1 MVLEQRNNQS
11 SPTATHT
18 AADTKKYSINNNN
31 NNNNNHSINS
41 NSNSNSNNI
50 NHNNNSSSQDEDE
63 TEVVEVSAS
72 SRQRTTSNPYPHPYP
87 NPSPHSGHHHL
98 PSATPP
104 QQQLQQQRLSG
115 SSPPTSHS
123 HSHPRPS
130 VSMPSEGL
138 HPTAALQLYAAAAQL
153 APGGVRV
160 PPWGP
165 FLQFGVPGVF
175 GPNGPFLGRP
185 RFDAAGGGHPTS
197 AAAAAAATQ
206 MAAVNASNAFAN
218 LTGLSAAALRNVSA
232 AQTTAVAAVAST
244 VATIQHRLMIGNRQS
259 LPPAGPPSEGSN
271 EDGGFPGDGDDD
283 SSAAKRRRSRTNF
296 NSWQLEELERAFSAS
311 HYPDI
316 FMREALAMRLDLK
329 ESRVAVWFQ
338 NRRAKVRKREH
349 TKKGPGRPAH
359 NAQPQTCSGEPIPP
373 NELKAKERA
382 RRRKKLA
389 KAIDRQARKLQAKG
403 ITVDLEALK
412 AEYISQHKANGTF
425 SDSDL
430 EDDGIQIDVVGGTD
444 SDDELDSDAVS
455 PARHGPQHG
464 GQSHC
469 GLDGDGD
476 SSRAGSFIGGGG
488 SLGSPSS
495 VAPSTLLSN
504 GGGVFG
510 KMEPMDGGES
520 EDREREQESRASPKS
535 LLFPAKAFHQLNLQN
550 SQHHGGHGHGH
561 GHGHNHSA
569 AATAASATAAAVAA
583 AANLVHQTS
592 PISIRRS
599 NPFSIESLLFNNT

>member
-1 MVLEQRNNQS
+1 MVLETS
-11 SPTATHT
+11 EG
-18 AADTKKYSINNNN
+18 DTKKFLT
-31 NNNNNHSINS
+31 NNNHSGAS
-41 NSNSNSNNI
+41 RSNN
-50 NHNNNSSSQDEDE
+50 NHSDHHSPKEAAEEPAARSSSSSSSASASASVHRSSSSSCSASQHPLLGG
-63 TEVVEVSAS
+63 SAS
-72 SRQRTTSNPYPHPYP
+72 SATAA
-87 NPSPHSGHHHL
+87 SGC
-98 PSATPP
+98 
-104 QQQLQQQRLSG
+104 G
-115 SSPPTSHS
+115 
-123 HSHPRPS
+123 
-130 VSMPSEGL
+130 MPSEGL

-185 RFDAAGGGHPTS
+185 RFDAAAGAGGHPNS

-444 SDDELDSDAVS
+444 SDDEGDSDAVS
-455 PARHGPQHG
+455 PVRFG
-464 GQSHC
+464 GGGCNAGGGGGGGGGSQQNSSIHC
-469 GLDGDGD
+469 GGLDNDGD

-495 VAPSTLLSN
+495 VAPPSMLSN
-504 GGGVFG
+504 GAAGGGGGGGSIFG
-510 KMEPMDGGES
+510 KLEPMDGNES
-520 EDREREQESRASPKS
+520 EERDRERDSPKP
-535 LLFPAKAFHQLNLQN
+535 LLFPAKAFHQLNLQ
-550 SQHHGGHGHGH
+550 SSQQQHHGGLVGQGSGHGHGH
-561 GHGHNHSA
+561 HHHQHHLHHGSASASA
-569 AATAASATAAAVAA
+569 AAAV
-583 AANLVHQTS
+583 ANLVHQTS
-592 PISIRRS
+592 PISMRRS

>member
-1 MVLEQRNNQS
+1 MVLEQQQQQQQQS
-11 SPTATHT
+11 LPQHQS
-18 AADTKKYSINNNN
+18 
-31 NNNNNHSINS
+31 
-41 NSNSNSNNI
+41 
-50 NHNNNSSSQDEDE
+50 
-63 TEVVEVSAS
+63 
-72 SRQRTTSNPYPHPYP
+72 
-87 NPSPHSGHHHL
+87 
-98 PSATPP
+98 PSATHSPTHHP
-104 QQQLQQQRLSG
+104 SLTSLHHSPLGRQL
-115 SSPPTSHS
+115 SPAAATNSAGNSNGGVVAPN
-123 HSHPRPS
+123 
-130 VSMPSEGL
+130 MPSEAL

-160 PPWGP
+160 PPWNP

-175 GPNGPFLGRP
+175 GGAPFLGRP
-185 RFDAAGGGHPTS
+185 RFEANGPQN
-197 AAAAAAATQ
+197 AAAAAQ
-206 MAAVNASNAFAN
+206 MAVNASNAFAN
-218 LTGLSAAALRNVSA
+218 LTGLSAAMRNVSA
-232 AQTTAVAAVAST
+232 AQTTAAAAVAS
-244 VATIQHRLMIGNRQS
+244 AAIQHRLMIGNRQNM
-259 LPPAGPPSEGSN
+259 PPTGPPSEGSN
-271 EDGGFPGDGDDD
+271 EDAGFSADGDDE

-430 EDDGIQIDVVGGTD
+430 EDDSIQIDVVGGTE
-444 SDDELDSDAVS
+444 SDDECDDFDFRSPRGSDLANNSYS
-455 PARHGPQHG
+455 P
-464 GQSHC
+464 S
-469 GLDGDGD
+469 
-476 SSRAGSFIGGGG
+476 GSPNG
-488 SLGSPSS
+488 LGSPM
-495 VAPSTLLSN
+495 SN
-504 GGGVFG
+504 GGGLDAG
-510 KMEPMDGGES
+510 R
-520 EDREREQESRASPKS
+520 EDDNNSNHQMHMHMANGNEGCDVKPF
-535 LLFPAKAFHQLNLQN
+535 LFPGRATNFQIKLQN
-550 SQHHGGHGHGH
+550 TSSSSSSPSP
-561 GHGHNHSA
+561 NHQ
-569 AATAASATAAAVAA
+569 
-583 AANLVHQTS
+583 QTS

>member
-1 MVLEQRNNQS
+1 
-11 SPTATHT
+11 
-18 AADTKKYSINNNN
+18 
-31 NNNNNHSINS
+31 
-41 NSNSNSNNI
+41 
-50 NHNNNSSSQDEDE
+50 
-63 TEVVEVSAS
+63 
-72 SRQRTTSNPYPHPYP
+72 
-87 NPSPHSGHHHL
+87 
-98 PSATPP
+98 
-104 QQQLQQQRLSG
+104 
-115 SSPPTSHS
+115 
-123 HSHPRPS
+123 
-130 VSMPSEGL
+130 
-138 HPTAALQLYAAAAQL
+138 
-153 APGGVRV
+153 
-160 PPWGP
+160 
-165 FLQFGVPGVF
+165 
-175 GPNGPFLGRP
+175 
-185 RFDAAGGGHPTS
+185 
-197 AAAAAAATQ
+197 

-455 PARHGPQHG
+455 PPRMG
-464 GQSHC
+464 GGHHPLSHC
-469 GLDGDGD
+469 DGDGD
-476 SSRAGSFIGGGG
+476 SSRAGSYIGGGG

-495 VAPSTLLSN
+495 AAPATLHGSN
-504 GGGVFG
+504 GAGGAG
-510 KMEPMDGGES
+510 AAEQSDGGEM
-520 EDREREQESRASPKS
+520 DERESASPKA
-535 LLFPAKAFHQLNLQN
+535 LLFPAKAFHQLNLQ
-550 SQHHGGHGHGH
+550 STQHSHGHS
-561 GHGHNHSA
+561 HSA
-569 AATAASATAAAVAA
+569 AAATATAAAVAA

-592 PISIRRS
+592 PISMRRS

>member
-1 MVLEQRNNQS
+1 
-11 SPTATHT
+11 
-18 AADTKKYSINNNN
+18 
-31 NNNNNHSINS
+31 
-41 NSNSNSNNI
+41 
-50 NHNNNSSSQDEDE
+50 
-63 TEVVEVSAS
+63 
-72 SRQRTTSNPYPHPYP
+72 
-87 NPSPHSGHHHL
+87 
-98 PSATPP
+98 
-104 QQQLQQQRLSG
+104 
-115 SSPPTSHS
+115 
-123 HSHPRPS
+123 
-130 VSMPSEGL
+130 
-138 HPTAALQLYAAAAQL
+138 
-153 APGGVRV
+153 
-160 PPWGP
+160 
-165 FLQFGVPGVF
+165 
-175 GPNGPFLGRP
+175 
-185 RFDAAGGGHPTS
+185 
-197 AAAAAAATQ
+197 

-232 AQTTAVAAVAST
+232 AQTTAAAAVAST

-444 SDDELDSDAVS
+444 SDDEMDSDAVS
-455 PARHGPQHG
+455 PSSRLGGGGQHG
-464 GQSHC
+464 LSSSSLHGG
-469 GLDGDGD
+469 GLHDADGD
-476 SSRAGSFIGGGG
+476 SSRAGSYIGGGG
-488 SLGSPSS
+488 SLGSPNSS
-495 VAPSTLLSN
+495 TAAGGQQPTTASASAAAAAAVAAAAGLLAN
-504 GGGVFG
+504 GDPDAEQQGGGGTGVT
-510 KMEPMDGGES
+510 
-520 EDREREQESRASPKS
+520 AAVAAAAAAAAAAATPKS
-535 LLFPAKAFHQLNLQN
+535 LLFPAKAFHQLNLQS
-550 SQHHGGHGHGH
+550 SQHHHHH
-561 GHGHNHSA
+561 HHHHHQ
-569 AATAASATAAAVAA
+569 AAAVAAAA
-583 AANLVHQTS
+583 AANLVHQTTS
-592 PISIRRS
+592 PISMRRS

>member
-1 MVLEQRNNQS
+1 
-11 SPTATHT
+11 
-18 AADTKKYSINNNN
+18 
-31 NNNNNHSINS
+31 
-41 NSNSNSNNI
+41 
-50 NHNNNSSSQDEDE
+50 
-63 TEVVEVSAS
+63 
-72 SRQRTTSNPYPHPYP
+72 
-87 NPSPHSGHHHL
+87 
-98 PSATPP
+98 
-104 QQQLQQQRLSG
+104 
-115 SSPPTSHS
+115 
-123 HSHPRPS
+123 
-130 VSMPSEGL
+130 
-138 HPTAALQLYAAAAQL
+138 
-153 APGGVRV
+153 
-160 PPWGP
+160 
-165 FLQFGVPGVF
+165 
-175 GPNGPFLGRP
+175 
-185 RFDAAGGGHPTS
+185 
-197 AAAAAAATQ
+197 

-455 PARHGPQHG
+455 PARLG
-464 GQSHC
+464 GGHLGMSHC
-469 GLDGDGD
+469 GGLDGDGD
-476 SSRAGSFIGGGG
+476 SSRGGSYIGGGG

-495 VAPSTLLSN
+495 VAPPSTLHTSSN
-504 GGGVFG
+504 GAGGG
-510 KMEPMDGGES
+510 SGAGYMHSEQSDAGET
-520 EDREREQESRASPKS
+520 DERDSNARDSGSPKS

-550 SQHHGGHGHGH
+550 SQHH
-561 GHGHNHSA
+561 SA
-569 AATAASATAAAVAA
+569 VAATATAAAVAA

-592 PISIRRS
+592 PISMRRS

>member
-1 MVLEQRNNQS
+1 MVLEQRHNQS

-31 NNNNNHSINS
+31 NNNDNN
-41 NSNSNSNNI
+41 NSNNI

-63 TEVVEVSAS
+63 TEVVAPS
-72 SRQRTTSNPYPHPYP
+72 SRQRIKSNPYPHPY
-87 NPSPHSGHHHL
+87 PHSGHHHL
-98 PSATPP
+98 PSATSP
-104 QQQLQQQRLSG
+104 QQQQQRLSG
-115 SSPPTSHS
+115 SSPPTS

-185 RFDAAGGGHPTS
+185 RFDAAGGGHPTT

-244 VATIQHRLMIGNRQS
+244 VANIQHRLMIGNRQS

-329 ESRVAVWFQ
+329 ESRVAIGMVP
-338 NRRAKVRKREH
+338 ES
-349 TKKGPGRPAH
+349 T
-359 NAQPQTCSGEPIPP
+359 
-373 NELKAKERA
+373 
-382 RRRKKLA
+382 
-389 KAIDRQARKLQAKG
+389 
-403 ITVDLEALK
+403 
-412 AEYISQHKANGTF
+412 
-425 SDSDL
+425 
-430 EDDGIQIDVVGGTD
+430 
-444 SDDELDSDAVS
+444 
-455 PARHGPQHG
+455 
-464 GQSHC
+464 GQ
-469 GLDGDGD
+469 G
-476 SSRAGSFIGGGG
+476 A
-488 SLGSPSS
+488 
-495 VAPSTLLSN
+495 
-504 GGGVFG
+504 
-510 KMEPMDGGES
+510 
-520 EDREREQESRASPKS
+520 
-535 LLFPAKAFHQLNLQN
+535 
-550 SQHHGGHGHGH
+550 
-561 GHGHNHSA
+561 
-569 AATAASATAAAVAA
+569 
-583 AANLVHQTS
+583 
-592 PISIRRS
+592 
-599 NPFSIESLLFNNT
+599 

>member
-1 MVLEQRNNQS
+1 M
-11 SPTATHT
+11 
-18 AADTKKYSINNNN
+18 
-31 NNNNNHSINS
+31 
-41 NSNSNSNNI
+41 
-50 NHNNNSSSQDEDE
+50 
-63 TEVVEVSAS
+63 S
-72 SRQRTTSNPYPHPYP
+72 SRKKI
-87 NPSPHSGHHHL
+87 
-98 PSATPP
+98 P
-104 QQQLQQQRLSG
+104 QKKCNKNDLNYGSIDLSK
-115 SSPPTSHS
+115 
-123 HSHPRPS
+123 
-130 VSMPSEGL
+130 VL
-138 HPTAALQLYAAAAQL
+138 KC
-153 APGGVRV
+153 
-160 PPWGP
+160 
-165 FLQFGVPGVF
+165 
-175 GPNGPFLGRP
+175 
-185 RFDAAGGGHPTS
+185 
-197 AAAAAAATQ
+197 
-206 MAAVNASNAFAN
+206 
-218 LTGLSAAALRNVSA
+218 
-232 AQTTAVAAVAST
+232 
-244 VATIQHRLMIGNRQS
+244 
-259 LPPAGPPSEGSN
+259 
-271 EDGGFPGDGDDD
+271 FPGDGDDD

-444 SDDELDSDAVS
+444 SDDELDGDPVS
-455 PARHGPQHG
+455 PVRG
-464 GQSHC
+464 GSGGGGGGGAGCSSSQQNLHC

-495 VAPSTLLSN
+495 VAPPN
-504 GGGVFG
+504 GSGHPSGVIFG
-510 KMEPMDGGES
+510 KLEPMDGSES
-520 EDREREQESRASPKS
+520 EDRERDNSPKP

-550 SQHHGGHGHGH
+550 SQQQQQQSSLGGHVPGQGQGQLGGHGHQH
-561 GHGHNHSA
+561 GHLGVVGGGGGGGNATSA
-569 AATAASATAAAVAA
+569 AAAAAV
-583 AANLVHQTS
+583 ANLVHQTS
-592 PISIRRS
+592 PISMRRS

>member
-1 MVLEQRNNQS
+1 AS
-11 SPTATHT
+11 
-18 AADTKKYSINNNN
+18 
-31 NNNNNHSINS
+31 S
-41 NSNSNSNNI
+41 NSNS
-50 NHNNNSSSQDEDE
+50 
-63 TEVVEVSAS
+63 VVA
-72 SRQRTTSNPYPHPYP
+72 
-87 NPSPHSGHHHL
+87 
-98 PSATPP
+98 
-104 QQQLQQQRLSG
+104 
-115 SSPPTSHS
+115 
-123 HSHPRPS
+123 
-130 VSMPSEGL
+130 MPSEGL

-185 RFDAAGGGHPTS
+185 RFEASAGGHPTT

-232 AQTTAVAAVAST
+232 VQTTAVAAVAST

-455 PARHGPQHG
+455 PARMGGGNGGGGSSGLHGMP
-464 GQSHC
+464 HC
-469 GLDGDGD
+469 GGGLDADGD
-476 SSRAGSFIGGGG
+476 SSRAGSYIGGGG

-495 VAPSTLLSN
+495 AAPPSTLHSSSN
-504 GGGVFG
+504 GASAAGGPAG
-510 KMEPMDGGES
+510 SYNMQSETCDAGELDERDAAALTRGES
-520 EDREREQESRASPKS
+520 ASPKS

-550 SQHHGGHGHGH
+550 TQHHTAA
-561 GHGHNHSA
+561 S
-569 AATAASATAAAVAA
+569 AATAAATATAAAVAA

-592 PISIRRS
+592 PISMRRS

>member
-1 MVLEQRNNQS
+1 
-11 SPTATHT
+11 
-18 AADTKKYSINNNN
+18 
-31 NNNNNHSINS
+31 
-41 NSNSNSNNI
+41 
-50 NHNNNSSSQDEDE
+50 
-63 TEVVEVSAS
+63 
-72 SRQRTTSNPYPHPYP
+72 
-87 NPSPHSGHHHL
+87 
-98 PSATPP
+98 
-104 QQQLQQQRLSG
+104 
-115 SSPPTSHS
+115 
-123 HSHPRPS
+123 
-130 VSMPSEGL
+130 MPSEGL

-185 RFDAAGGGHPTS
+185 RFEGAGGSHPTT

-232 AQTTAVAAVAST
+232 VQTTAAVAVAST

-455 PARHGPQHG
+455 PARMGATHHGL
-464 GQSHC
+464 SH

-488 SLGSPSS
+488 SLGSPTAA
-495 VAPSTLLSN
+495 APSSLHTN
-504 GGGVFG
+504 GTGGGS
-510 KMEPMDGGES
+510 GGGFAPSSDLDAGEL
-520 EDREREQESRASPKS
+520 EERDATQPPSPLPPTHKS

-550 SQHHGGHGHGH
+550 TQH
-561 GHGHNHSA
+561 S
-569 AATAASATAAAVAA
+569 TAAAAVAA

-592 PISIRRS
+592 PISMRRS

>member
-1 MVLEQRNNQS
+1 MVLE
-11 SPTATHT
+11 
-18 AADTKKYSINNNN
+18 
-31 NNNNNHSINS
+31 
-41 NSNSNSNNI
+41 
-50 NHNNNSSSQDEDE
+50 
-63 TEVVEVSAS
+63 
-72 SRQRTTSNPYPHPYP
+72 
-87 NPSPHSGHHHL
+87 
-98 PSATPP
+98 
-104 QQQLQQQRLSG
+104 QQLQQQHQQQNLQVQRLSTQARLSPTADTVSG
-115 SSPPTSHS
+115 SDSVGVSSGIVSSCPGTIVRSTGASATMPP
-123 HSHPRPS
+123 
-130 VSMPSEGL
+130 EGL

-175 GPNGPFLGRP
+175 AGGPFLGRP
-185 RFDAAGGGHPTS
+185 RFEANS
-197 AAAAAAATQ
+197 QNAAAAAAASQ
-206 MAAVNASNAFAN
+206 MAVNASNAFAN
-218 LTGLSAAALRNVSA
+218 LTGLSVAMRNVSA
-232 AQTTAVAAVAST
+232 VQTTAAAAVAT
-244 VATIQHRLMIGNRQS
+244 VAIQHRLMIGNRQN
-259 LPPAGPPSEGSN
+259 LAAGPPSEGSN
-271 EDGGFPGDGDDD
+271 EDGGFPGDGDED
-283 SSAAKRRRSRTNF
+283 SNAAKRRRSRTNF

-373 NELKAKERA
+373 SELKAKERA

-444 SDDELDSDAVS
+444 SDDDA
-455 PARHGPQHG
+455 
-464 GQSHC
+464 
-469 GLDGDGD
+469 DD
-476 SSRAGSFIGGGG
+476 SSFRSPRASSLVPGSF
-488 SLGSPSS
+488 SPTSS
-495 VAPSTLLSN
+495 PNGIESPISNGERNTEDDSNATDSCGKPFIFPTASTAISNLRLNLSN
-504 GGGVFG
+504 
-510 KMEPMDGGES
+510 S
-520 EDREREQESRASPKS
+520 NT
-535 LLFPAKAFHQLNLQN
+535 PAHEYQ
-550 SQHHGGHGHGH
+550 SQHQQNQHNQIQ
-561 GHGHNHSA
+561 HNH
-569 AATAASATAAAVAA
+569 
-583 AANLVHQTS
+583 NNNQQQTS
-592 PISIRRS
+592 PISIRRN

>member
-1 MVLEQRNNQS
+1 
-11 SPTATHT
+11 
-18 AADTKKYSINNNN
+18 
-31 NNNNNHSINS
+31 
-41 NSNSNSNNI
+41 
-50 NHNNNSSSQDEDE
+50 
-63 TEVVEVSAS
+63 
-72 SRQRTTSNPYPHPYP
+72 
-87 NPSPHSGHHHL
+87 
-98 PSATPP
+98 
-104 QQQLQQQRLSG
+104 
-115 SSPPTSHS
+115 
-123 HSHPRPS
+123 
-130 VSMPSEGL
+130 MPSEGL

-185 RFDAAGGGHPTS
+185 RFEAAAGGHPTT

-271 EDGGFPGDGDDD
+271 EDGEISLINFKSQVLYNIFGFPGDGDDD

-455 PARHGPQHG
+455 PPRLGAGHHGLL
-464 GQSHC
+464 HC
-469 GLDGDGD
+469 GGLDADGD
-476 SSRAGSFIGGGG
+476 SSRAGSYIGGGG

-495 VAPSTLLSN
+495 AAPPTLHNSSN
-504 GGGVFG
+504 GAGGVG
-510 KMEPMDGGES
+510 GGGAGAAGGGGCGGGGGGYMHSETSEAGEPE
-520 EDREREQESRASPKS
+520 ERDSLSAQESASPKS

-550 SQHHGGHGHGH
+550 TQH
-561 GHGHNHSA
+561 HSA
-569 AATAASATAAAVAA
+569 AAAAAATATAAAVAA

-592 PISIRRS
+592 PISMRRS

>member
-1 MVLEQRNNQS
+1 
-11 SPTATHT
+11 TTT
-18 AADTKKYSINNNN
+18 DIK
-31 NNNNNHSINS
+31 
-41 NSNSNSNNI
+41 
-50 NHNNNSSSQDEDE
+50 
-63 TEVVEVSAS
+63 
-72 SRQRTTSNPYPHPYP
+72 RQRTSL
-87 NPSPHSGHHHL
+87 SLSHSHSSSHSYSHSHNHAHLHSHHL
-98 PSATPP
+98 SGTPP
-104 QQQLQQQRLSG
+104 QLQQRLSG
-115 SSPPTSHS
+115 ANATTTVATANSSSNNSNSSSNNSSSNSAT
-123 HSHPRPS
+123 
-130 VSMPSEGL
+130 VAMPSEGL

-185 RFDAAGGGHPTS
+185 RFEASAGGHPTT

-455 PARHGPQHG
+455 PARLGGGSGSGGHHGLQ
-464 GQSHC
+464 HC
-469 GLDGDGD
+469 GGLDNDGD
-476 SSRAGSFIGGGG
+476 SSRAGSYIGGGG

-495 VAPSTLLSN
+495 AAPPSTLHTSTSN
-504 GGGVFG
+504 GASGVGGHAGFMHG
-510 KMEPMDGGES
+510 DHGDHRDGSEPDE
-520 EDREREQESRASPKS
+520 REREREGSAGMRGRESGSPKA
-535 LLFPAKAFHQLNLQN
+535 LLFPAKAFHQLNLQ
-550 SQHHGGHGHGH
+550 STQHH
-561 GHGHNHSA
+561 NA
-569 AATAASATAAAVAA
+569 VAASATAAAVAA

-592 PISIRRS
+592 PISMRRS

>member
-1 MVLEQRNNQS
+1 MATISARSQLDDAAASLPLPLLVLVGVGAVEE
-11 SPTATHT
+11 P
-18 AADTKKYSINNNN
+18 
-31 NNNNNHSINS
+31 
-41 NSNSNSNNI
+41 
-50 NHNNNSSSQDEDE
+50 E
-63 TEVVEVSAS
+63 TRAEIK
-72 SRQRTTSNPYPHPYP
+72 RQR
-87 NPSPHSGHHHL
+87 
-98 PSATPP
+98 
-104 QQQLQQQRLSG
+104 
-115 SSPPTSHS
+115 TSHS
-123 HSHPRPS
+123 HSHSHSSSHSSGHSSSHSQLLSHLPATSPQLQQRPTAAAVAAAANANANS
-130 VSMPSEGL
+130 SSSGAVAMPSEGL

-185 RFDAAGGGHPTS
+185 RFEATAGGHPTS

-218 LTGLSAAALRNVSA
+218 CLRNVSA

-455 PARHGPQHG
+455 PARLGGGHHGM
-464 GQSHC
+464 SHC
-469 GLDGDGD
+469 GGGLDGDGD
-476 SSRAGSFIGGGG
+476 SSRGGSYIGGGG

-495 VAPSTLLSN
+495 VAPLSALHTASN
-504 GGGVFG
+504 GAGGASG
-510 KMEPMDGGES
+510 GGGGGCGAGYMHSEPSDAGDTTDERDSNARES
-520 EDREREQESRASPKS
+520 GSSPKS
-535 LLFPAKAFHQLNLQN
+535 LLFPAKAFHQLNLQAN
-550 SQHHGGHGHGH
+550 QHH
-561 GHGHNHSA
+561 SA
-569 AATAASATAAAVAA
+569 VAATATAAAVAA

-592 PISIRRS
+592 PISMRRS

>member
-1 MVLEQRNNQS
+1 
-11 SPTATHT
+11 
-18 AADTKKYSINNNN
+18 
-31 NNNNNHSINS
+31 S
-41 NSNSNSNNI
+41 NSNSNSNCSSG
-50 NHNNNSSSQDEDE
+50 NN
-63 TEVVEVSAS
+63 
-72 SRQRTTSNPYPHPYP
+72 
-87 NPSPHSGHHHL
+87 
-98 PSATPP
+98 
-104 QQQLQQQRLSG
+104 
-115 SSPPTSHS
+115 
-123 HSHPRPS
+123 
-130 VSMPSEGL
+130 MPSEGL

-185 RFDAAGGGHPTS
+185 RFEATAGGHPTT

-455 PARHGPQHG
+455 PARLGAGGGGGGGHHGLQHCG
-464 GQSHC
+464 

-476 SSRAGSFIGGGG
+476 SSRAGSYIGGGG

-495 VAPSTLLSN
+495 TVPPSTLHTSASN
-504 GGGVFG
+504 GAGGVG
-510 KMEPMDGGES
+510 GGNGGPGGYMHGGEPSDGGEA
-520 EDREREQESRASPKS
+520 DDVREAAAAAAVGMRGESGSPKA

-550 SQHHGGHGHGH
+550 TQHH
-561 GHGHNHSA
+561 SA
-569 AATAASATAAAVAA
+569 VAATATAAAVAA

-592 PISIRRS
+592 PISMRRS

>member
-1 MVLEQRNNQS
+1 MVLEQKYQP
-11 SPTATHT
+11 PT
-18 AADTKKYSINNNN
+18 
-31 NNNNNHSINS
+31 
-41 NSNSNSNNI
+41 
-50 NHNNNSSSQDEDE
+50 
-63 TEVVEVSAS
+63 
-72 SRQRTTSNPYPHPYP
+72 TTPLHP
-87 NPSPHSGHHHL
+87 S
-98 PSATPP
+98 
-104 QQQLQQQRLSG
+104 
-115 SSPPTSHS
+115 PTSHS
-123 HSHPRPS
+123 PPHHPSSVNALHHSPIARQLSPPATNS
-130 VSMPSEGL
+130 VNGNSNGIVAPNMPSEAL

-160 PPWGP
+160 PPWNP

-175 GPNGPFLGRP
+175 GGAPFLGRP
-185 RFDAAGGGHPTS
+185 RFEANGPQN
-197 AAAAAAATQ
+197 AAAAAQ
-206 MAAVNASNAFAN
+206 MASNAFAN
-218 LTGLSAAALRNVSA
+218 LTGLSAAMRNVSA
-232 AQTTAVAAVAST
+232 VQSTAAAAVAS
-244 VATIQHRLMIGNRQS
+244 AAIQHRLMIGNRQNM
-259 LPPAGPPSEGSN
+259 PPTGPPSEGSN
-271 EDGGFPGDGDDD
+271 EDNGFSADCDDE

-430 EDDGIQIDVVGGTD
+430 EDDSIQIDVVGGTESDDDCDDFAFRSPRD
-444 SDDELDSDAVS
+444 SDLANNSYS
-455 PARHGPQHG
+455 P
-464 GQSHC
+464 S
-469 GLDGDGD
+469 
-476 SSRAGSFIGGGG
+476 GSPNG
-488 SLGSPSS
+488 LGSPM
-495 VAPSTLLSN
+495 SN
-504 GGGVFG
+504 GGGIDASRDDDNNSNHHMHMHMTNG
-510 KMEPMDGGES
+510 HES
-520 EDREREQESRASPKS
+520 CDVKPF
-535 LLFPAKAFHQLNLQN
+535 LFPGRAANFQIKLQN
-550 SQHHGGHGHGH
+550 TSSSSSSPSP
-561 GHGHNHSA
+561 NHQ
-569 AATAASATAAAVAA
+569 
-583 AANLVHQTS
+583 QTS